1 MICQPPLRPVA
12 VDPDA
17 RPARVRRENRIVL
30 RVLSRLSAAQEVR
43 VAAQKR
49 AAAALLR
56 AVDENRR
63 ARLHVEVV
71 HPRRRARR
79 HPGEVEAGQRGRER
93 RPLRRG
99 GRARRGRPEAAV
111 GAVER
116 KVVASVQP
124 PAHAARVA
132 RRHHVV
138 VAVVGQVVAVVPQ
151 PHGARRASA
160 VRPSLDEGVA
170 VPVADRLPG
179 LERVCGLIVD
189 VGVFVGDVEVGHRPR
204 RRRVHPQEREGRPFV
219 LPVADVDGRAGRAA
233 NGHPRAVVRRGRV
246 VERRPLQHVDL
257 HARVHLGHARRPAHD
272 HRRAEARR
280 HRRAVHDP
288 ERLRA
293 VAVVGER
300 RRREIKRRAV
310 CRVEAHEVRRR
321 QGAGRRHRQSVP
333 VEAGPGRQENAHR
346 PVRRQRVRHAHCSAV
361 GLRRVEEAAR
371 AHGERADDR
380 LRPRRELQRAARVEL
395 EAAERRR
402 LGRPPRRVPPADFDR
417 ARIRRVEREFG
428 SRILDLCEDKT
439 RVAFRAVAPPVPR
452 GTRRHA
458 VLQRHGRGRGSR
470 QRPAEAID
478 VPAAPRHSGEDRPSR
493 PVRQRQRA
501 NRLRIGHAP
510 RGEIVGVARADNAD
524 VAPQVDDARPL
535 RAVDNGPRRERQRL
549 PGEGVAACVLI
560 AAVRRRKGEIPPGH
574 PVVAG
579 GIRREEARGRCI
591 GRAVAVERPAVD
603 LREGRERAAEEPLSV
618 VRVLGDGRL
627 CVAAQG
633 VRVEAVRIVV
643 LRRQDGIRPLR
654 GKRRDARR
662 RHEARGKRPCPP
674 VAILH
679 VTVPPFQRAS
689 TAAAA
694 PASCGRAGGP

>member
-116 KVVASVQP
+116 KVVAPVQP

-138 VAVVGQVVAVVPQ
+138 VTVVGQVVAVVPQ

-179 LERVCGLIVD
+179 LERICGLIVD

-333 VEAGPGRQENAHR
+333 VEADPGRQENAHR
-346 PVRRQRVRHAHCSAV
+346 PVRRQRPRHAHCSAV

-371 AHGERADDR
+371 AHGERPDDR

-395 EAAERRR
+395 KGAERRR
-402 LGRPPRRVPPADFDR
+402 RVSRPRAVLGADLDNT
-417 ARIRRVEREFG
+417 RIRLVERERHAG
-428 SRILDLCEDKT
+428 GRVRENKPRLT
-439 RVAFRAVAPPVPR
+439 RRAVAPPMPR
-452 GTRRHA
+452 GSGILTARQH
-458 VLQRHGRGRGSR
+458 HGRRVRRREG
-470 QRPAEAID
+470 PFHAID
-478 VPAAPRHSGEDRPSR
+478 CASIHTGRDLQLGL
-493 PVRQRQRA
+493 VRERQRA
-501 NRLRIGHAP
+501 DRLRIGRAP
-510 RGEIVGVARADNAD
+510 RGEMVGVARADNAD
-524 VAPQVDDARPL
+524 VAPQVYDARPL

-674 VAILH
+674 VMILH